1 MHWVHAEGRALPD
14 SLITRFLMTKVK
26 DLKLTT
32 KFMLGIGLILFLAVS
47 LLSIIFYEYL
57 KNLYIKEAY
66 QKTDLVLGQVEA
78 SMAYVRDELRPRMYH
93 VLPHDEFIREAMS
106 TSFVTKGIMKRFV
119 KRFPDYVYRR
129 VALDPMN
136 PKNKTDAFEEGFVN
150 KTVHCPDCKR
160 EWKGLIDRN
169 GKKYFMHL
177 KAVVM
182 EEQCVMCHGDPSYAP
197 RSLIQRYGKKHGHFW
212 KVGDVIGVE
221 SVSIPVDETFY
232 QIRQVAFAIFLAGLA
247 GMSVLFLS
255 LNYFYYR
262 VAVKPLKAVSAFFK
276 SIVSGQK
283 GLTAQFAVK
292 GQDEI
297 AEVAESFNQMVSHLK
312 RSRDER
318 NEMEEKM
325 RQAEKLVS
333 IGQLAAGVAH
343 EINNPLSI
351 VLGYTNILRKD
362 CPGEGFFRE
371 DLQIIHN
378 NAQLC
383 KKIVEDLLN
392 FARQTRIQPTDAD
405 MNGIIESVVTSV
417 EAGFNKNGI
426 TTVRKYDPAISS
438 CRADVDKMKQV
449 IVNLLMNARQAMK
462 SGGVITVSTR
472 YDDAKHGVSILISDT
487 GCGIP
492 KRIRGRIFEPFFTT
506 KEPGQGTGLGLA
518 VSYGIIKEHNGE
530 ISFESEENKGT
541 TFKIW
546 LPL

>member
-1 MHWVHAEGRALPD
+1 M
-14 SLITRFLMTKVK
+14 SLTTRFRMARIKN
-26 DLKLTT
+26 LKLTT
-32 KFMLGIGLILFLAVS
+32 KFMLGIGIILFLAVS
-47 LLSIIFYEYL
+47 LLSIFFYEYL

-66 QKTDLVLGQVEA
+66 QKTDLVLGHVEA

-93 VLPHDEFIREAMS
+93 VLPRDEFIREAMS

-119 KRFPDYVYRR
+119 EKFPDYVYRR

-136 PKNKTDAFEEGFVN
+136 PNNKTDAFEERFVN
-150 KTVHCPDCKR
+150 KTAHCLDCKR
-160 EWKGLIDRN
+160 EWKGLVDRN
-169 GKKYFMHL
+169 GNKYFMHL

-182 EEQCVMCHGDPSYAP
+182 EQQCVMCHGDPSYAP
-197 RSLIQRYGKKHGHFW
+197 RSLIRRYGKEHGHFW
-212 KVGDVIGVE
+212 KIGDVIGVE
-221 SVSIPVDETFY
+221 SVSIPVDQTFY

-247 GMSVLFLS
+247 GLSVLFLS

-283 GLTAQFAVK
+283 GLTAQFTVT

-297 AEVAESFNQMVSHLK
+297 AELAASFNRMVSHLK

-325 RQAEKLVS
+325 RHAEKLAS

-351 VLGYTNILRKD
+351 ILGYTNILRKD
-362 CPGEGFFRE
+362 CPVEGLFRE
-371 DLQIIHN
+371 DLQMIHH
-378 NAQLC
+378 NAELC

-392 FARQTRIQPTDAD
+392 FARQTRIHPVDAD
-405 MNGIIESVVTSV
+405 INGIIESAVASV
-417 EAGFNKNGI
+417 EAGSHENGI
-426 TTVRKYDPAISS
+426 TITRMYDPALPS
-438 CRADVDKMKQV
+438 CRADVDKMRQV
-449 IVNLLMNARQAMK
+449 IVNLLMNASHAMK

-472 YDDAKHGVSILISDT
+472 YDGVKRRVSILISDT

-492 KRIRGRIFEPFFTT
+492 KHIQGRIFEPFFTT

-518 VSYGIIKEHNGE
+518 VSYGIVKEHNGE
-530 ISFESEENKGT
+530 LSFESEENKGA
-541 TFKIW
+541 TFKLW
-546 LPL
+546 LPI